1 MTNKVRIDITVLDS
15 TAIRINEDSDG
26 AFLMIGKH
34 RAYVPPQHTGKR
46 FNEQEVISFFIE
58 RIGDIGVGIIV
69 YFLCDLL
76 QRKKIKNIKINN
88 KAVGTEDEIKVALDY
103 GQNNQ

>member
-1 MTNKVRIDITVLDS
+1 MMNKVRIDLTVLDS
-15 TAIRINEDSDG
+15 TAIRIKEDSDG
-26 AFLMIGKH
+26 AFLMIGEH
-34 RAYVPPQHTGKR
+34 RAYVPPQYIGEK

-58 RIGDIGVGIIV
+58 RIGDIGVGVIV

-88 KAVGTEDEIKVALDY
+88 KIVDTKDEIKEALDY
-103 GQNNQ
+103 GQNN